1 MVGLNTMKYL
11 AIGLCTAIA
20 AVSIAQAQP
29 PNEYKFIPSS
39 QQKLVPD
46 KSGFYAQTVLSRPA
60 SGPAMITSRDKSG
73 EAEAHANWADHIF
86 VQEGGATMILGGTIE
101 QPREVGPGET
111 RGSGVSGGKS
121 FAMHPGDY
129 VYVPVNIAHRMVL
142 SPGQS
147 IRYAVVKARP

>member
-1 MVGLNTMKYL
+1 MEGSDMKKV
-11 AIGLCTAIA
+11 ASVTIGAIA
-20 AVSIAQAQP
+20 FLASAAHAQP
-29 PNEYKFIPSS
+29 PDEYKFIPSS

-46 KSGFYAQTVLSRPA
+46 KSGFYAQVMLSRPK

-73 EAEAHANWADHIF
+73 EAEAHAEWADHIF
-86 VQEGGATMILGGTIE
+86 VQEGAATMILGGTIN
-101 QPREVGPGET
+101 QPRAVSPGET

-129 VYVPVNIAHRMVL
+129 VYVPVNVAHRMVL

-147 IRYAVVKARP
+147 IRYAVVKVRP